1 MTLHSII
8 FAFYNRMWYT
18 EHSRRLIAPS
28 GS

>member
-8 FAFYNRMWYT
+8 FAFYNILWYT
-18 EHSRRLIAPS
+18 ERSRRLIAPS

>member
-1 MTLHSII
+1 MTFHSII
-8 FAFYNRMWYT
+8 FAFYNAMWYT

>member
-18 EHSRRLIAPS
+18 DHSRRFIEPS